1 MMVIFTLLLV
11 MVFTE
16 SNFGKCGLNTPSHIP
31 DTLSHFCIVTF
42 AREHVGKDFIIY
54 MVEFLDMTE
63 KEGPQQGAFW
73 DLSNTTGAEPD
84 AAISN
89 SDNAIKGF
97 QPHEPRERIRKVI
110 FFDVIFHLGMAAFFS
125 LFLVS
130 VVEDTWHITPWECSE
145 EVVEADDGTFQ
156 CQQNGITETRE
167 YDSSGF
173 EIIEPTE
180 KVIAVAMYMLLVFI
194 LIVYCWAKLSKK
206 DHLRHLGEENVVVL
220 MTSRFGMTP
229 KIKERILLQ
238 NDSFIQ
244 RTTGQYRSDEGT
256 TKNYVTYKIHSEGQK
271 PFTLSKFEER
281 DYTYVTGLQIQ
292 RE

>member
-1 MMVIFTLLLV
+1 
-11 MVFTE
+11 
-16 SNFGKCGLNTPSHIP
+16 
-31 DTLSHFCIVTF
+31 
-42 AREHVGKDFIIY
+42 
-54 MVEFLDMTE
+54 MTE
-63 KEGPQQGAFW
+63 KKGNEQGAFW

-97 QPHEPRERIRKVI
+97 QPREPRERIRKVI
-110 FFDVIFHLGMAAFFS
+110 FFDVIFGLGMAAFFS

-180 KVIAVAMYMLLVFI
+180 KVIAVAMYMLMVFI
-194 LIVYCWAKLSKK
+194 LIVYCWGKLSRK
-206 DHLRHLGEENVVVL
+206 DHLRHLGEENVIVL
-220 MTSRFGMTP
+220 MTSRFGKTP
-229 KIKERILLQ
+229 KIKEMVHLQ
-238 NDSFIQ
+238 DDSFIL
-244 RTTGQYRSDEGT
+244 RTSGQYRNEDGKT
-256 TKNYVTYKIHSEGQK
+256 DNYVGYRIYSKGQK
-271 PFTLSKFEER
+271 PFKLSKFEES
-281 DYTYVTGLQIQ
+281 DYAYVTGLEI
-292 RE
+292 RR

>member
-1 MMVIFTLLLV
+1 MV
-11 MVFTE
+11 
-16 SNFGKCGLNTPSHIP
+16 
-31 DTLSHFCIVTF
+31 D
-42 AREHVGKDFIIY
+42 
-54 MVEFLDMTE
+54 FLDMTE

-73 DLSNTTGAEPD
+73 DLSNTTGAEPE

-89 SDNAIKGF
+89 YDDAIKGF

-110 FFDVIFHLGMAAFFS
+110 FIDVIFHLGMAVFFS
-125 LFLVS
+125 IILVS
-130 VVEDTWHITPWECSE
+130 VVEDTWHISPWECSE
-145 EVVEADDGTFQ
+145 EVVAADDGTFQ
-156 CQQNGITETRE
+156 CQENGIIETRE

-180 KVIAVAMYMLLVFI
+180 KVIAVAMYMLIVLI
-194 LIVYCWAKLSKK
+194 LIVYCWATLSRK
-206 DHLRHLGEENVVVL
+206 DHLRHLGEQNVVVL

-271 PFTLSKFEER
+271 PFKLSKFEER

-292 RE
+292 RK